1 MFNVIILYD
10 YLFHLFP
17 FFVLENLHEIVDQY
31 IHDELLQGI
40 VHLKKTDKREG
51 LIRARLFGANLATGQ
66 VIKGL
71 YYFFI
76 IIILF
81 IYVYKYLE
89 LLLYI
94 SLGYLWYNINL
105 SMK

>member
-1 MFNVIILYD
+1 MFNVIVLFD
-10 YLFHLFP
+10 YLFYLFP

-76 IIILF
+76 IVILL
-81 IYVYKYLE
+81 IYVYKYLKP
-89 LLLYI
+89 LLCI
-94 SLGYLWYNINL
+94 SLGYLLYNVN
-105 SMK
+105 